1 MRIKTSSD
9 SNPGDISIR
18 IDSEEE
24 RTALATIFPEFGM
37 EKHSGGPY
45 PRFTSLQYRVGKSG
59 RGRWEGSI
67 GWDEFPKA
75 AKVWVGAE
83 FQFGEEKGWLVKI
96 KLSRGNVFG
105 PHGISRW
112 SHRLEYVQ
120 RRTWSS
126 SCVHVRQAVCKALKE
141 AIEQRKD
148 SQSGSTR
155 DGGLHPV

>member
-37 EKHSGGPY
+37 EKHSGDLSSPY
-45 PRFTSLQYRVGKSG
+45 PRPTSLQYRVGKSG
-59 RGRWEGSI
+59 RGRWDGSI

-75 AKVWVGAE
+75 VYVTVNAE
-83 FQFGEEKGWLVKI
+83 FQFGEEKGWLCTVE
-96 KLSRGNVFG
+96 LSRGNVFG

-126 SCVHVRQAVCKALKE
+126 SSVNVRQAVCKALKE
-141 AIEQRKD
+141 AIESAK
-148 SQSGSTR
+148 S
-155 DGGLHPV
+155 